1 MGIERMKL
9 LTGTTVSLLLSA
21 ISMYPAVAGQ
31 SDVIAQQQPIAQN
44 NMPASEMIRGTIKS
58 IVGDVVTIQEPD
70 GRVRPLTVRRPERG
84 ALGLVPGMDI
94 IARMENGRV
103 VDLARA
109 PMMNEE
115 TVRTT
120 STTTTTTMPTVRETM
135 TTTTPTTTPTMRPEP
150 VVRPAPTMTTT
161 PTVRPAPVEVETA
174 PDNTYY
180 EAPAQPVRG
189 LW

>member
-70 GRVRPLTVRRPERG
+70 DGRVRTLTIRRPERG

-103 VDLARA
+103 VDVARA

-115 TVRTT
+115 TMRT
-120 STTTTTTMPTVRETM
+120 TTTTTTMPTVRETM
-135 TTTTPTTTPTMRPEP
+135 TTTTPTVRPEP

>member
-21 ISMYPAVAGQ
+21 IAMYPAVAGQ

-70 GRVRPLTVRRPERG
+70 DGRVRTLTIRRPERG

-103 VDLARA
+103 VDVARA

-115 TVRTT
+115 TME
-120 STTTTTTMPTVRETM
+120 SMTTTTTTTTPTVRETM
-135 TTTTPTTTPTMRPEP
+135 TTTPT
-150 VVRPAPTMTTT
+150 VRPAPTMTTT
-161 PTVRPAPVEVETA
+161 PTVRPAPVEVETTEVETQ

-180 EAPAQPVRG
+180 EAPAQPVRA

>member
-1 MGIERMKL
+1 MGIGSMKL

-21 ISMYPAVAGQ
+21 VTMYPAVAGQ
-31 SDVIAQQQPIAQN
+31 SNVIAQQQTIAQTN
-44 NMPASEMIRGTIKS
+44 TPTSELIRGTVKS

-70 GRVRPLTVRRPERG
+70 DGRVRTLTIRRPERG

-103 VDLARA
+103 VDIARA

-115 TVRTT
+115 TVQ
-120 STTTTTTMPTVRETM
+120 TTTTTTMPSVRETM
-135 TTTTPTTTPTMRPEP
+135 TTT
-150 VVRPAPTMTTT
+150 TTT
-161 PTVRPAPVEVETA
+161 PTVRPAPAVRPAPEPVVRPAPASTQVPVQTA

-180 EAPAQPVRG
+180 EAPAQPVRA

>member
-9 LTGTTVSLLLSA
+9 LTGTTVSLLLSTIA
-21 ISMYPAVAGQ
+21 MYPAVAGQ
-31 SDVIAQQQPIAQN
+31 SDVIAQQQQIAQS

-94 IARMENGRV
+94 VARMENGRV
-103 VDLARA
+103 IDIARA

-120 STTTTTTMPTVRETM
+120 STTTTMPSVRETM
-135 TTTTPTTTPTMRPEP
+135 TTTTPTVRPEP

-161 PTVRPAPVEVETA
+161 PTVRPAPVQVEPT

>member
-1 MGIERMKL
+1 MRIEKMKL

-21 ISMYPAVAGQ
+21 IAMYPAVAGQ
-31 SDVIAQQQPIAQN
+31 SDVVAQQQPIAQSN
-44 NMPASEMIRGTIKS
+44 TPVASEMIRGTIKS

-70 GRVRPLTVRRPERG
+70 DGRVRTLTIRRPERG

-103 VDLARA
+103 VDVARA

-115 TVRTT
+115 TLE
-120 STTTTTTMPTVRETM
+120 TTTTTTTTTTPTVRETM
-135 TTTTPTTTPTMRPEP
+135 TTTPTA
-150 VVRPAPTMTTT
+150 RPAPTMTTT
-161 PTVRPAPVEVETA
+161 PTVRPAPVEVETTEVETQ

-180 EAPAQPVRG
+180 EAPAQPVRA

>member
-21 ISMYPAVAGQ
+21 IAMYPAVAGQ

-70 GRVRPLTVRRPERG
+70 GRVRTLTVRRPERG

-103 VDLARA
+103 VDVAIA

-115 TVRTT
+115 TMRTT
-120 STTTTTTMPTVRETM
+120 TTTTTTTMPTVRETM
-135 TTTTPTTTPTMRPEP
+135 TTTPTVRPEP

-161 PTVRPAPVEVETA
+161 PTVRPAPVEVE